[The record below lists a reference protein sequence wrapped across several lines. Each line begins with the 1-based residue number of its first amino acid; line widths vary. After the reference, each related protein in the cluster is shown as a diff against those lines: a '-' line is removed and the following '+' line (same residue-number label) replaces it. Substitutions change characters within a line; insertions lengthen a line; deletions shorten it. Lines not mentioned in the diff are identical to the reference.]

1 MNMLRFFLVV
11 CFSLVGLKAEDT
23 CFTIFSFNDTYS
35 IFQRKQFSDL
45 PQIMTLLEKE
55 KQKVQQT
62 ITLMNGEIEP
72 CDDIANSLMD
82 VISQMGVDYICVSQ
96 GFLKNHKA
104 SEKSK
109 LQYLA
114 ANCIG
119 KDNLPIAKAKQS
131 QVFIVNG
138 IKIGLFGLID
148 TVDEKEGDILCV
160 SPFFTAKQKVAE
172 LKKQGVDVIVV
183 VTQLKNGQDRNL
195 AQNIPEID
203 VIIGCSENDPI
214 SWFEG
219 KTFIHQTSL
228 KEPHITRIDIHI
240 QKKNSPWRAD
250 IEVLPTWRLI
260 VNEQV
265 DPDINI
271 SKIIEELNQKLFLT
285 Q

>member
-1 MNMLRFFLVV
+1 
-11 CFSLVGLKAEDT
+11 
-23 CFTIFSFNDTYS
+23 
-35 IFQRKQFSDL
+35 
-45 PQIMTLLEKE
+45 MTLLEKE

-72 CDDIANSLMD
+72 FDDGADSLME

-96 GFLKNHKA
+96 GFLKNYKTLKKA
-104 SEKSK
+104 N
-109 LQYLA
+109 LQCLA

-119 KDNLPIAKAKQS
+119 RDNLPVSKAKQV

-148 TVDEKEGDILCV
+148 MTSDKKDDILCV

-172 LKKQGVDVIVV
+172 LKKQGVDVIVI
-183 VTQLKNGQDRNL
+183 VTQLKNGQDRHL
-195 AQNIPEID
+195 AQSIPEID

-240 QKKNSPWRAD
+240 LKKNTPWRTD
-250 IEVLPTWRLI
+250 IEVIPTWHLI
-260 VNEQV
+260 VNDKV
-265 DPDINI
+265 TPDANI
-271 SKIIEELNQKLFLT
+271 SKIIEGLNQKF
-285 Q
+285 